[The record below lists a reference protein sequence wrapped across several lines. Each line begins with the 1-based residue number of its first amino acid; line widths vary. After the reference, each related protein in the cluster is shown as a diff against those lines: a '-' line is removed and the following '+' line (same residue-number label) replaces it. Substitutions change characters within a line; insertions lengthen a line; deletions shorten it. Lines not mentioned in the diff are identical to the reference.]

1 VDETTAKFDLLKLE
15 LQSIQAGIRGM
26 DTIMFQIKGWCVTVA
41 VATAGVALTSSH
53 IELVAVGG
61 AAVVGFWLVDAH
73 YKSMQRIF
81 IDRDD
86 RIEEILAGQ
95 EPLAALAA
103 GELHVPGLASSFRNP
118 GQSSFSQN
126 LQNEFGLLW
135 REAKIPLTFGLYLF
149 ILVLLGALALVD
161 ALVR

>member
-1 VDETTAKFDLLKLE
+1 MDETTAKFELLKLE

-86 RIEEILAGQ
+86 RIEEVLARQ

-103 GELHVPGLASSFRNP
+103 GQLHVPGLASSFRNP
-118 GQSSFSQN
+118 ASLRSLRTCRTSSDYSGVKRRFLSR
-126 LQNEFGLLW
+126 LGC
-135 REAKIPLTFGLYLF
+135 TCSSLF
-149 ILVLLGALALVD
+149 CWEPWL
-161 ALVR
+161 